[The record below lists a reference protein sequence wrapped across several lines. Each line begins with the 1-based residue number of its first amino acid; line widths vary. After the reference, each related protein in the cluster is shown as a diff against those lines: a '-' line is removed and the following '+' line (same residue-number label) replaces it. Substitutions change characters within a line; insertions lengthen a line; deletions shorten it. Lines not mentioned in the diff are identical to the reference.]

1 MTAAA
6 RLPCVILGCGGHARS
21 LLGLLTALNWPV
33 TGCVAPK
40 TPADGW
46 PKGCPWLGDD
56 TTLNTLDPGNVVL
69 ANGVG
74 SVGSSALR
82 RKVYVAGRALGFRFP
97 ALVHPSSIFTNI
109 RLDEGV
115 QVMAGAILQAG
126 VTVGENALINTG
138 VIVDHDCHIG
148 AHSHL
153 APGVTLSGS
162 VHVNRNIF
170 VGTGAVLIQGV
181 SIGEYAIVGAGAVVT
196 KDVAPGITVIG
207 NPAQPLKKKMI

>member
-1 MTAAA
+1 MKAEP

-21 LLGLLTALNWPV
+21 VLGLLTALNWPV
-33 TGCVAPK
+33 VGCVAPK
-40 TPADGW
+40 APAQSW
-46 PKGCPWLGDD
+46 PKDCPWLGDD
-56 TTLNTLDPGNVVL
+56 TTLNALDPCNVVL

-74 SVGSSALR
+74 SVGSPELR
-82 RKVYVAGRALGFRFP
+82 RKLYVAGRALGFRFP

-109 RLDEGV
+109 RFDEGV
-115 QVMAGAILQAG
+115 QVMAGAILQTG

-138 VIVDHDCHIG
+138 VIVDHDCQIG

-162 VHVNRNIF
+162 LHVNRNVF

-181 SIGEYAIVGAGAVVT
+181 SIGEDAIVGAGAVVT

-207 NPAQPLKKKMI
+207 NPAQPLKKR